1 MACPKLD
8 SRDPAVPLC
17 RLKRGAC
24 YLQDDEELFGFCYT
38 ERYRFC
44 PVYLKDQE
52 GWMKMYREEFESVIV

>member
-24 YLQDDEELFGFCYT
+24 YIPGDEELFELCYT
-38 ERYRFC
+38 ERYCSC
-44 PVYLKDQE
+44 PLYLQDRAV
-52 GWMKMYREEFESVIV
+52 WINACREEVEGVIG